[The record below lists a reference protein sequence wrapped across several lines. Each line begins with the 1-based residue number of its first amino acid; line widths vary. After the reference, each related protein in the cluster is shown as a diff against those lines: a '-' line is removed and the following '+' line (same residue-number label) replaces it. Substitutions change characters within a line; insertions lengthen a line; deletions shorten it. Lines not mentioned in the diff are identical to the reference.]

1 MPVQSQRDFALYR
14 DLLVPD
20 QIQARPW
27 TVITVFFSHEL
38 HLHLLGNLLL
48 LFVFGLRMEKHT
60 GPLHTLILYFVTGI
74 AGSLAILGVA
84 EIGAYDGGI
93 AGASAAGFGL
103 LAAIATLSPDS
114 SVGGKLGG
122 KMSLKSLAILMFV
135 INVVM
140 IAAELSGIIGFGI
153 IGGAGHVGGM
163 VIGALYAVHFRRT
176 IPIIRD

>member
-1 MPVQSQRDFALYR
+1 MPEQSQRDFALYR
-14 DLLVPD
+14 DLLVQSRAIPFLAIANILVYVALVVSPDLAEVFLLVPD

-38 HLHLLGNLLL
+38 HPHLLGNLLL
-48 LFVFGLRMEKHT
+48 LFVFGIRLEKHT

-122 KMSLKSLAILMFV
+122 KMSLKSLAQL
-135 INVVM
+135 
-140 IAAELSGIIGFGI
+140 AQLK
-153 IGGAGHVGGM
+153 
-163 VIGALYAVHFRRT
+163 
-176 IPIIRD
+176 P